1 MLKKLFFCCIFLSL
15 LACSDED
22 QREEEIA
29 QIPVEVEITRF
40 EERFSRA
47 TADSLPGL
55 KQEFPYLFPKQFPDS
70 IWVQKINDTIQ
81 QELNEAVAAEYPE
94 LKDERE
100 ELERLFQHIKYYF
113 PENDLPRIITLT
125 SEVDYRNQVIWTDE
139 LLLIA
144 LDTYLGK
151 DHPLYLGIQ
160 DFIRKNFNKEQIVPD
175 VAAAFAE
182 TKIQKP
188 SSRSFLANLIYYGK
202 ILYLKD
208 MLIPFKSD
216 AEKIGY
222 TTKELDWAKANEDQ
236 IWRYFVEKE
245 LLYSSDPQLGPRFLF
260 PAPFSKFYLELDNEA
275 PARLGQFIGWQI
287 VRQYMDKN
295 EVSLKE
301 MLTADEETIF
311 KKSNYKPSK

>member
-15 LACSDED
+15 WACSDQD

-29 QIPVEVEITRF
+29 QIPVDVEITRF
-40 EERFSRA
+40 EKRFSRA
-47 TADSLPGL
+47 TAESLPGL
-55 KQEFPYLFPKQFPDS
+55 KQEFPYLFPKQYPDS
-70 IWVQKINDTIQ
+70 VWVQKMNDTIQ
-81 QELNEAVAAEYPE
+81 QELDEAVAGEFPD

-113 PENDLPRIITLT
+113 PESDLPRIITLT

-151 DHPLYLGIQ
+151 DHPLYVGIQ

-188 SSRSFLANLIYYGK
+188 TSRTFLANLIYYGK

-222 TTKELDWAKANEDQ
+222 TPKEQDWAKANEDQ

-287 VRQYMDKN
+287 VRQYMGKN
-295 EVSLKE
+295 EVSLQE
-301 MLTADEETIF
+301 MLKTDEETIF
-311 KKSNYKPSK
+311 KNSNYKPSK